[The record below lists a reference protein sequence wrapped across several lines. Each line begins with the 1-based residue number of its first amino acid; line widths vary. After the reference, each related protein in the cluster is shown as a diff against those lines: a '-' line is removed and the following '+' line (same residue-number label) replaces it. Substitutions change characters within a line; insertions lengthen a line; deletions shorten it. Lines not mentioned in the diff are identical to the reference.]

1 MRSLPAA
8 IVLTLLAC
16 PLYPAEPMKTEGLDF
31 QFNGKRM
38 SGTLDLPADR
48 PPSAIVVFVLGHG
61 KTDVV
66 AGKWYYDLRSRFAEA
81 GLGSYLW
88 DKAGC
93 GKSDG
98 EYDHGQ
104 TVQSSAQE
112 TLAAIAELKRR
123 GIAGSDRIGLWGISR
138 AGWISPLVI
147 QQLPSVAFWISVSG
161 TDDKESFGYM
171 LETNL
176 RIEGRSEPVVQSLI
190 GEWRRGNEIFR
201 KGGSFEESQRATR
214 NLRQDPFFKS
224 FFAGEDTQAAYLLE
238 QKTLMAESP
247 LFDEASGLKIY
258 VPGFRQILKAIR
270 CPVLALLGE
279 QDSVVDWRST
289 LALYRE
295 TLGSGVGADL
305 AIQTFPNCNHNML
318 QCRTCGVRED
328 RETAGPRR
336 PCDGYQEAIVTW
348 IREKLRSR
356 PRGSQPAAHSDPA
369 GRLPGPTR

>member
-1 MRSLPAA
+1 
-8 IVLTLLAC
+8 
-16 PLYPAEPMKTEGLDF
+16 MKTESLDF

-48 PPSAIVVFVLGHG
+48 AASAIVVFVLGHG

-66 AGKWYYDLRSRFAEA
+66 AGRWYYDLRSRFVEA
-81 GLGSYLW
+81 GLGCYLW

-93 GKSDG
+93 GKSEG
-98 EYDHGQ
+98 EYDHAQ
-104 TVQSSAQE
+104 TVQSSGQE

-147 QQLPSVAFWISVSG
+147 EQLPSVAFWISVSG
-161 TDDKESFGYM
+161 TDDKESFGYL